1 MPDDAHNAHRAPT
14 TGRAPLS
21 VAKRVGLMGA
31 SLVIALGLWLPCIH
45 FFYGD
50 DADRITGAGVPGE
63 LSPWARELSA
73 RHLALWEDEGV
84 REQQF
89 DRMRGTCEEWDFM
102 GRTYLVWALANMALT
117 DPDLRARCLHTMD
130 RIIEDTLQIEREQ
143 GMYHFLMPYARG
155 ASFHVKPVRSQFID
169 SEIALMLAHRRVVE
183 EKREY
188 VPLLEARVRLMI
200 ARMEQSPV
208 LCAESYPDE
217 CWTFDNTAS
226 LAAIRMADS
235 DHSEFIRHWLETA
248 KRRLIDPKTGMLVS
262 SFTVSGDH
270 LDGPEGSTIWM
281 AAHYLDLVDQ
291 EFARDQYARARK
303 ALGRVVLGFAY
314 AREWPVSWV
323 SPVDVD
329 SGPTVPILEANAGA
343 SGQAFVGA
351 SAFDDR
357 EFFEALHASVEFA
370 AFPVREEGGLRYCA
384 SNQVGDAVLLYAA
397 VQGPVWARVKG
408 GER

>member
-1 MPDDAHNAHRAPT
+1 
-14 TGRAPLS
+14 
-21 VAKRVGLMGA
+21 MGA
-31 SLVIALGLWLPCIH
+31 SLVIALGFWLPCIH
-45 FFYGD
+45 FFFGD
-50 DADRITGAGVPGE
+50 GADRIKGTGARSE
-63 LSPWARELSA
+63 LSPWAKELA
-73 RHLALWEDEGV
+73 TRQLALWEDDET

-89 DRMRGTCEEWDFM
+89 DRMRVTCEEWYFM
-102 GRTYLVWALANMALT
+102 GRTYLVWALANMALA
-117 DPDLRARCLHTMD
+117 DPQLQPRCLLTMD
-130 RIIEDTLQIEREQ
+130 RIIEDTLQVEREQ

-155 ASFHVKPVRSQFID
+155 ASFRVEPVRSQFID
-169 SEIALMLAHRRVVE
+169 SEIALMLAHRRLVE

-188 VPLLEARVRLMI
+188 VPLLSERVRLMT

-217 CWTFDNTAS
+217 CWMFDNTAS
-226 LAAIRMADS
+226 LAAIRMGDHLDGS
-235 DHSEFIRHWLETA
+235 DHSEFFRRWLETA

-270 LDGPEGSTIWM
+270 LDGPEGSSIWM
-281 AAHYLDLVDQ
+281 AAHFLDLVDQ
-291 EFARDQYARARK
+291 ELARDQYARARE
-303 ALGRVVLGFAY
+303 AMGRVVLGFAY

-323 SPVDVD
+323 NLADVD

-343 SGQAFVGA
+343 SGLAFVGA

-357 EFFEALHASVEFA
+357 EFLEALHASVEFA

-397 VQGPVWARVKG
+397 VQGPVWAKVKG
-408 GER
+408 RER